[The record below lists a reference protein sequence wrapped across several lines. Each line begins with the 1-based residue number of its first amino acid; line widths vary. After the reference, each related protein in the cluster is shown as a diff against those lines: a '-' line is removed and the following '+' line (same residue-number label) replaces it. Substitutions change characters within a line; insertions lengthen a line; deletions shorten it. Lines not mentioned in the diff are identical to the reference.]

1 MLNRMSRA
9 YLTAAF
15 LGMLASTTWAQPTTI
30 ASQPPSPG
38 DSLRVVADQEI
49 KQIAGKLMAPCCWSQ
64 TADVHQSEAA
74 DQIQA
79 QIRTALQQGH
89 TEKEIIAGFVATYGE
104 RILATPEASGF
115 NLMVWILP
123 ILALP
128 VGGWILWRY
137 LRRVRPVAATAPAA
151 KPTPADNSYEARF
164 EREFAEFD
172 R

>member
-1 MLNRMSRA
+1 MSFKMKGA
-9 YLTAAF
+9 WGDWSFLLIAALIATAP
-15 LGMLASTTWAQPTTI
+15 TVAQPVFNNK
-30 ASQPPSPG
+30 
-38 DSLRVVADQEI
+38 DSSHVVSDREI
-49 KQIAGKLMAPCCWSQ
+49 KQIASKLMAPCCWSQ

-79 QIRTALQQGH
+79 QIRTALQQGY
-89 TEKEIIAGFVATYGE
+89 TEKQIIAGFVAAYGE

-128 VGGWILWRY
+128 LGGWILWRY
-137 LRRVRPVAATAPAA
+137 LRRVQPVAVTAPAA

>member
-1 MLNRMSRA
+1 MLSRMRQA
-9 YLTAAF
+9 YLTAAL
-15 LGMLASTTWAQPTTI
+15 LGMLAATTWAQPATL
-30 ASQPPSPG
+30 ANQPAKPG
-38 DSLRVVADQEI
+38 DSLRVVADQEV
-49 KQIAGKLMAPCCWSQ
+49 KQIASKLMAPCCWSQ

-79 QIRTALQQGH
+79 QIRTALQQGY
-89 TEKEIIAGFVATYGE
+89 TEKEIVAGFVAAYGE

-137 LRRVRPVAATAPAA
+137 LRRVQPVAVTAAAARPA
-151 KPTPADNSYEARF
+151 PADNSYEARF
-164 EREFAEFD
+164 ERELAEFD